1 MPGEESTTQR
11 VKQALKAAGYP
22 DVSVTRGK
30 GTASGWIS
38 VRVFGE
44 RFSREK
50 DYGKVL
56 RIAKKASGREHLED
70 DIMTDLFM
78 VNINVTFVKKK
89 PTPEKRV
96 PQNTQ
101 KGEPVI
107 ISDET
112 KTYDRGYKVRRVKI
126 RKGTYE
132 YLFEHWSTPANPRG
146 GYSGLRDGGRRYVS
160 PKQFSSVREMCGA
173 FPLLADFLPKVFPA
187 GGR

>member
-30 GTASGWIS
+30 GTAYGWIHIT
-38 VRVFGE
+38 VYGE
-44 RFSREK
+44 KFSREK
-50 DYGKVL
+50 DYGKVMW
-56 RIAKKASGREHLED
+56 IAKKASGREHLED
-70 DIMTDLFM
+70 DIQTDLFR
-78 VNINVTFVKKK
+78 VNILVGFSKKK
-89 PTPEKRV
+89 PKPEKRV
-96 PQNTQ
+96 PKNTS

-107 ISDET
+107 VSD
-112 KTYDRGYKVRRVKI
+112 KTRGQGTGYVVRQVKI

-146 GYSGLRDGGRRYVS
+146 GYSGLREGGRRYVS
-160 PKQFSSVREMCGA
+160 PKQFGSVRELCGA